1 MAMRCVHV
9 VALGFG
15 LALSG
20 CAAGGGGP
28 GQMTWV
34 RTDGRPIDRDFQQA
48 ADDCRKTA
56 SRAGGGA
63 PKSQRDEL
71 MMATMTS
78 CMQLRGYVW
87 RCESPLGGLGTCNEG
102 GGESAAG
109 DKRPRSAKF

>member
-20 CAAGGGGP
+20 CAAGGGAP

-34 RTDGRPIDRDFQQA
+34 RTDGRALDRDFQQA
-48 ADDCRKTA
+48 ADDCRKSA
-56 SRAGGGA
+56 SRAGDGA
-63 PKSQRDEL
+63 PKTRREEL
-71 MMATMTS
+71 MMATMQS

-102 GGESAAG
+102 GESAA
-109 DKRPRSAKF
+109 DKRPRPAKS